1 GEWVDRLRRA
11 DVPCGAVRSVGDV
24 LADPQLATR
33 EMIARVDH
41 PSAGGIDVLGVPIKL
56 SSTPGA
62 VRTAPPTLGEHT
74 EAILREDLG
83 FEAHEIERL
92 RREGAV

>member
-1 GEWVDRLRRA
+1 
-11 DVPCGAVRSVGDV
+11 V
-24 LADPQLATR
+24 LADPQLASR
-33 EMIARVDH
+33 EMIARLDH
-41 PSAGGIDVLGVPIKL
+41 PSAGPIDMLGVPIKL

-62 VRTAPPTLGEHT
+62 VRTPPPTLGEHT

-83 FEAHEIERL
+83 LEAAEIARL